1 VSAGTQG
8 ATSHAA
14 APEAGPQIGVAIGSI
29 GLTPRV
35 WLESARRLD
44 AAGYPSIW
52 SWDHFVGRGDRT
64 VPDVEQWTILAATA
78 AATSRIGLG
87 TFVTN
92 VMNRHPAL
100 LARMA
105 GNVQE
110 LSGGR
115 LTLGIGIGGGQ
126 KEHEAYGMD
135 FPEASERARRLEE
148 AVAVLRALWTGG
160 PVSLDGEF
168 YRLHDAVAHP
178 VPSPTP
184 RILIGA
190 ESAAGVR
197 LAARIGDGW
206 APEDSVFEQLKPAY
220 LEALVAGGR
229 RVEDV
234 SIVVGMSSGRSYQ
247 DNLVGGEW
255 TARPAEAWARWHEAG
270 ADAVIVT
277 ARTTADIDA
286 LVGAMDR
293 W

>member
-1 VSAGTQG
+1 MSTDD
-8 ATSHAA
+8 
-14 APEAGPQIGVAIGSI
+14 APRVGVAIGSV
-29 GLTPRV
+29 GLTPRS
-35 WLESARRLD
+35 WLECARRLD
-44 AAGYPSIW
+44 AAGYPSVW

-64 VPDVEQWTILAATA
+64 VPDVEQWTILSATA
-78 AATSRIGLG
+78 SATRQIGLG

-105 GNVQE
+105 GTVQE

-115 LTLGIGIGGGQ
+115 LTLGIGIGGGK

-135 FPEASERARRLEE
+135 FPEPAERSRRLEE
-148 AVAVLRALWTGG
+148 AVRVLRALWTGG

-168 YRLHDAVAHP
+168 YRLRDAVAHP
-178 VPSPTP
+178 VPDPAP

-190 ESAAGVR
+190 ESPTGVR

-206 APEDSVFEQLKPAY
+206 APEDAVYEQLRPAY
-220 LEALVAGGR
+220 LEALAAAGR
-229 RVEDV
+229 RREDV
-234 SIVVGMSSGRSYQ
+234 TVVVGMGSGRSYQ
-247 DNLVGGEW
+247 DNLVGTDW
-255 TARPAEAWARWHEAG
+255 VTAPHETWARWHEAG
-270 ADAVIVT
+270 ADSVIVT

-286 LVGAMDR
+286 LVDAAGR

>member
-1 VSAGTQG
+1 MAHGLVIGRG
-8 ATSHAA
+8 A
-14 APEAGPQIGVAIGSI
+14 PGPRIGVAIGSI
-29 GLTPRV
+29 GATPRW

-44 AAGYPSIW
+44 SAGYPSVW
-52 SWDHFVGRGDRT
+52 SWDHFVGLGDHT

-78 AATSRIGLG
+78 ASTERIGLG

-105 GNVQE
+105 GTVQE

-115 LTLGIGIGGGQ
+115 VTLGIGIGGG
-126 KEHEAYGMD
+126 KREHEAYGMD
-135 FPEASERARRLEE
+135 FPGTAERVRRLEE

-160 PVSLDGEF
+160 PVSVEGEF
-168 YRLHDAVAHP
+168 YRLRDAVAHP
-178 VPSPTP
+178 APDPAP

-190 ESAAGVR
+190 ESAAGVQ

-206 APEDSVFEQLKPAY
+206 APEDVVYEQLRPGY
-220 LEALVAGGR
+220 LEALATADR
-229 RVEDV
+229 RREDV
-234 SIVVGMSSGRSYQ
+234 TIVVGMGSGRSYL

-255 TARPAEAWARWHEAG
+255 VRAPREAWARWREAG
-270 ADAVIVT
+270 ADEVIVT
-277 ARTTADIDA
+277 ARTTGDIDA
-286 LVGAMDR
+286 LVDAAAL

>member
-1 VSAGTQG
+1 MGDV
-8 ATSHAA
+8 AA
-14 APEAGPQIGVAIGSI
+14 SSGPSIGVAIGSI
-29 GLTPRV
+29 GATPGW

-44 AAGYPSIW
+44 AAGYPSVW
-52 SWDHFVGRGDRT
+52 CWDHFVGKGDRS

-78 AATSRIGLG
+78 AATTDIGLG

-105 GNVQE
+105 STLQE

-115 LTLGIGIGGGQ
+115 LTVGIGIGGG
-126 KEHEAYGMD
+126 KREHEAYGMA
-135 FPEASERARRLEE
+135 FPEAAERARRLEE

-160 PVSLDGEF
+160 PASFDGEF
-168 YRLHDAVAHP
+168 YQLRDAVAHP

-190 ESAAGVR
+190 ESPTGVR

-206 APEDSVFEQLKPAY
+206 APEDAVYSQLHDAY
-220 LEALVAGGR
+220 LEALAAEGR
-229 RVEDV
+229 DRADV
-234 SIVVGMSSGRSYQ
+234 RIVVGMGSGRSYQ
-247 DNLVGGEW
+247 DNLVGGPW
-255 TARPAEAWARWHEAG
+255 TAAPREEWERWRAAG

-277 ARTTADIDA
+277 ARTPGDIDA
-286 LVGAMDR
+286 LVDARGR

>member
-1 VSAGTQG
+1 MAG
-8 ATSHAA
+8 
-14 APEAGPQIGVAIGSI
+14 EAGGPRIGVAIGSI
-29 GLTPRV
+29 GATPRW

-44 AAGYPSIW
+44 AAGYPAVW

-64 VPDVEQWTILAATA
+64 VPDVEQWTILAAA
-78 AATSRIGLG
+78 AASTERIGLG

-105 GNVQE
+105 STVQE

-115 LTLGIGIGGGQ
+115 VTLGIGIGGGK
-126 KEHEAYGMD
+126 KEHDAYGMD
-135 FPEASERARRLEE
+135 FPEAAERARRLAE

-160 PVSLDGEF
+160 PVSLEGEF
-168 YRLHDAVAHP
+168 YRLREAVAHP
-178 VPSPTP
+178 VPDPAP

-190 ESAAGVR
+190 ESPAGVR

-206 APEDSVFEQLKPAY
+206 APEDAVYAQLLPAY
-220 LEALVAGGR
+220 LDALAAAGRPRADVA
-229 RVEDV
+229 V
-234 SIVVGMSSGRSYQ
+234 VVGMASGRSYR
-247 DNLVGGEW
+247 DNLVGGPW
-255 TARPAEAWARWHEAG
+255 VTAPRETWAGWRDAG
-270 ADAVIVT
+270 ADEVIVT

-286 LVGAMDR
+286 LVEAANR

>member
-1 VSAGTQG
+1 MSGAPAGE
-8 ATSHAA
+8 AT
-14 APEAGPQIGVAIGSI
+14 GPRIGVAIGSI
-29 GLTPRV
+29 GMTPQA

-44 AAGYPSIW
+44 AAGYPSVW

-78 AATSRIGLG
+78 AATTRIGLG

-105 GNVQE
+105 STVQE

-115 LTLGIGIGGGQ
+115 LTLGIGIGGGRR
-126 KEHEAYGMD
+126 EHEAYGMD
-135 FPEASERARRLEE
+135 FPAAEERARRLEE
-148 AVAVLRALWTGG
+148 AVAVLRALWSGG

-168 YRLHDAVAHP
+168 YRLTDAVAHP
-178 VPSPTP
+178 MPDPAP

-190 ESAAGVR
+190 ESSTGVR

-206 APEDSVFEQLKPAY
+206 APEDAVYEQLKGPY
-220 LEALVAGGR
+220 LEALAAAGR
-229 RVEDV
+229 RREDIT
-234 SIVVGMSSGRSYQ
+234 IVVGMGSGRSYQ
-247 DNLVGGEW
+247 DNLVGGPWVTAAREEW
-255 TARPAEAWARWHEAG
+255 DRWRAAG
-270 ADAVIVT
+270 ADGVIVT
-277 ARTTADIDA
+277 ARTTGDIDA
-286 LVGAMDR
+286 LVAAADR

>member
-1 VSAGTQG
+1 MADE
-8 ATSHAA
+8 
-14 APEAGPQIGVAIGSI
+14 APRIGVAIGSV
-29 GLTPRV
+29 GLTPQA

-52 SWDHFVGRGDRT
+52 SWDHFIGRGNPT

-78 AATSRIGLG
+78 AATRQIRLG

-105 GNVQE
+105 GTVQE
-110 LSGGR
+110 VSGGR
-115 LTLGIGIGGGQ
+115 LTLGIGIGGGK

-135 FPEASERARRLEE
+135 FPEPAERARRLEE

-160 PVSLDGEF
+160 PVSLDGDF

-178 VPSPTP
+178 VPTPTP

-190 ESAAGVR
+190 ESLAGVR

-206 APEDSVFEQLKPAY
+206 APEDAVYEQLKPAY
-220 LEALVAGGR
+220 LEALAAAGR
-229 RVEDV
+229 RREDV
-234 SIVVGMSSGRSYQ
+234 TIVVGMGSGRSYQ

-255 TARPAEAWARWHEAG
+255 VMAPRETWKRWREAG
-270 ADAVIVT
+270 ADEVIVT
-277 ARTTADIDA
+277 ARTTGDIDA
-286 LVGAMDR
+286 LIDAAGR

>member
-1 VSAGTQG
+1 MATDG
-8 ATSHAA
+8 A
-14 APEAGPQIGVAIGSI
+14 PRIGVAIGSI
-29 GLTPRV
+29 GMTPRD

-44 AAGYPSIW
+44 VAGYPSVW

-64 VPDVEQWTILAATA
+64 VPDVEQWTILSA
-78 AATSRIGLG
+78 AASTTERIGLG

-105 GNVQE
+105 GTVQE

-115 LTLGIGIGGGQ
+115 LTLGIGIGGGK

-135 FPEASERARRLEE
+135 FPEPPERARRLEE

-160 PVSLDGEF
+160 PVSLAGEF

-178 VPSPTP
+178 VPDPAP

-190 ESAAGVR
+190 ESPAGVR

-206 APEDSVFEQLKPAY
+206 APEDAVYEQLRPAY
-220 LEALVAGGR
+220 LEALAAAGR
-229 RVEDV
+229 RREDATV
-234 SIVVGMSSGRSYQ
+234 VVGMGSGRSYH

-255 TARPAEAWARWHEAG
+255 VTAPREGWARWHEAG
-270 ADAVIVT
+270 ADEVIVT

-286 LVGAMDR
+286 LVDAAGR